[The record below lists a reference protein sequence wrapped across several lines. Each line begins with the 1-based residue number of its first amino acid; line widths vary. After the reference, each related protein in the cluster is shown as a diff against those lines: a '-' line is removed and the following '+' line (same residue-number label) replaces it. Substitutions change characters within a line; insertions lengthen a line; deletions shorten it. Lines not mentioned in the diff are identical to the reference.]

1 MNPSH
6 RYRINSPAVAHEVIE
21 GEVVIIHFDTGN
33 YYGMRGSAVE
43 MWSLLSHGASLGEVR
58 DELLRR
64 FESDANT
71 IENAITEFTSQIL
84 AENLVI
90 ETDKPGTLPEVS
102 SDSAVKKP
110 FEPPVVEIYSDMQ
123 DLLLLDPI
131 HEVDEVGWP
140 REKA

>member
-1 MNPSH
+1 MNPNL

-43 MWSLLSHGASLGEVR
+43 MWSLLSHGASLGEVH
-58 DELLRR
+58 DALLRR
-64 FESDANT
+64 FESDSAT
-71 IENAITEFTSQIL
+71 IEHAITEFSAQIL

-90 ETDKPGTLPEVS
+90 ETDKPGALPEAS
-102 SDSAVKKP
+102 SDCAVKKP
-110 FEPPVVEIYSDMQ
+110 FDPPIVEIYSDMQ

-131 HEVDEVGWP
+131 HEVDEAGWP